1 MGLVSKLT
9 ISHFISQNFM
19 TQLIRKLIRKI
30 YSNTFS
36 TPCGNAHNDITTFE
50 ADGMVWIVKK
60 NITTGSYPEG
70 ISYWLTSVGAQKN
83 DPTKQKVR
91 FWIYPVCFLKNKFY
105 ETVQVF
111 GPVLVFSVPHPNIFW
126 VYYIFWAYYCRYSR
140 KRQDSRK
147 RACWFWNMGL
157 RHRCTFVLGLELTG
171 PMTSSFDYLSVLICL
186 TTVQN

>member
-1 MGLVSKLT
+1 MGLVNKLT

-60 NITTGSYPEG
+60 NITTGSCPEG

-91 FWIYPVCFLKNKFY
+91 FWIYPVCFLKISFTKLFKFLALFWSFLCHIQIFFGY
-105 ETVQVF
+105 TTFFGHITVD
-111 GPVLVFSVPHPNIFW
+111 I
-126 VYYIFWAYYCRYSR
+126 
-140 KRQDSRK
+140 
-147 RACWFWNMGL
+147 
-157 RHRCTFVLGLELTG
+157 LEKDRTAEKERVDFEIWDWGTAAHLYWG
-171 PMTSSFDYLSVLICL
+171 
-186 TTVQN
+186 